1 MNRLRIVAAL
11 LLVAVM
17 LPGCGLFGRKSDYQ
31 QSRES
36 RPLEIPPDL
45 DTPVTSTALTI
56 PVEGSGGSAARATTA
71 DSAGSAPPPPAPVVA
86 GAASSLRV
94 SDSVSGAWRRV
105 GLALE
110 RSQVAEIVSR
120 DETAATYTLTG
131 TTTTRQAEG
140 GVLKRMFTR
149 DKVSTGI
156 VTRIVRV
163 VADGAQSSVR
173 VEDESGAP
181 VDDEL
186 ARRVIEALRQRLG

>member
-1 MNRLRIVAAL
+1 MNRPRIVVAL
-11 LLVAVM
+11 LFVAVM

-45 DTPVTSTALTI
+45 DTPATSTALTI
-56 PVEGSGGSAARATTA
+56 PVGGSGSGAASAAA
-71 DSAGSAPPPPAPVVA
+71 DSAGGPPPPVVA
-86 GAASSLRV
+86 GSASSLRV

-105 GLALE
+105 GIALE

-140 GVLKRMFTR
+140 GFLKRMFTR
-149 DKVSTGI
+149 DKVSTGS

-163 VADGAQSSVR
+163 VADGEKSSVR